1 MEGPIAA
8 IDLLNEK
15 AINHLIN
22 NVKSTLSFS
31 SKYGVSFTAITDIYK
46 GQLAFVPWKGPTGI
60 YHLPVERTKEL
71 HGNVLGTL
79 LQYFDNHSYLE
90 KGVVNFKLVHGV
102 NFIVAQPECILSPEG
117 EGGNIDAGTMKARW
131 VILPQT
137 VLSSN
142 RAENR
147 RTFL

>member
-1 MEGPIAA
+1 MEKEISAVEALNLKA
-8 IDLLNEK
+8 ID
-15 AINHLIN
+15 HLVN
-22 NVKSTLSFS
+22 CVKSTLSFS

-46 GQLAFVPWKGPTGI
+46 GQLVFVPWKGPTGI

-71 HGNVLGTL
+71 HGNVFGTL

-131 VILPQT
+131 AILPNT
-137 VLSSN
+137 ILSNN
-142 RAENR
+142 REENR
-147 RTFL
+147 RTLL

>member
-1 MEGPIAA
+1 MEKEVSAVEALNLKA
-8 IDLLNEK
+8 ID
-15 AINHLIN
+15 HLVN
-22 NVKSTLSFS
+22 CVKSTLSFS

-46 GQLAFVPWKGPTGI
+46 GQLVFVPWKGPTGI

-71 HGNVLGTL
+71 HGNVFGTL

-131 VILPQT
+131 AILPNT
-137 VLSSN
+137 ILSNN
-142 RAENR
+142 REENR
-147 RTFL
+147 RTLL

>member
-1 MEGPIAA
+1 MEKEISAVEALNLKA
-8 IDLLNEK
+8 ID
-15 AINHLIN
+15 HLVN
-22 NVKSTLSFS
+22 CVKSTLSFS

-46 GQLAFVPWKGPTGI
+46 GQLVFVPWKGPTGI

-71 HGNVLGTL
+71 HGNVFGTL

-131 VILPQT
+131 VILPNT
-137 VLSSN
+137 ILSNN
-142 RAENR
+142 REENR
-147 RTFL
+147 RTLL